1 VSSDRSSLRFTGAF
15 TEPIRATRTFEAAI
29 DHIIDGIERARLRR
43 GERLP
48 NEAELAASLEIS
60 RPTLRQA
67 LRVLENSGLLAVR
80 RGAAGGI
87 FVVSDLVPNHAI
99 SSAVALEESAVV
111 DVLVA
116 RRVLEKAVTEAAVES
131 AGEDDYS
138 EIERTNRLL
147 HEHLGNRTLV
157 MRADAMFHR
166 AVVRAAHSRTLE
178 LALRGVGRQLAPI
191 RDAYSGGLAADEHT
205 YAIHVRQLAA
215 MRAGDGAALAA
226 ILDEH
231 CCMLEDALAA
241 ALGRHRDDLFRPRAR
256 SAGGIGAP
264 R

>member
-1 VSSDRSSLRFTGAF
+1 MSAERRLPVDQVVAF

-29 DHIIDGIERARLRR
+29 DHIIDGIERSRLRR
-43 GERLP
+43 GDRLP
-48 NEAELAASLEIS
+48 NEAELAAALEIS

-80 RGAAGGI
+80 RGASGGI

-99 SSAVALEESAVV
+99 SSAVALEEDAVV

-116 RRVLEKAVTEAAVES
+116 RRVLEKAVTDAALDR
-131 AGEDDYS
+131 ATDDDFA

-166 AVVRAAHSRTLE
+166 AVVRSTHSRTLE
-178 LALRGVGRQLAPI
+178 VAMRGVGRLLAPI
-191 RDAYSGGLAADEHT
+191 RDAYSGGLEADEHT
-205 YAIHVRQLAA
+205 YDVHVRQLQA
-215 MRAGDGAALAA
+215 MRARDRAALEA

-231 CCMLEDALAA
+231 CCMLEDALAD
-241 ALGRHRDDLFRPRAR
+241 ALGRSRDDLFQPQPARA
-256 SAGGIGAP
+256 SQT
-264 R
+264 